1 MVWNEVQFKVQ
12 YGILIILTIISFRPS
27 DLFTLLFFD
36 VELIKVQEEWKQNK
50 KNKWQNSHFI

>member
-12 YGILIILTIISFRPS
+12 YGIFIILTITIISFRPS

-36 VELIKVQEEWKQNK
+36 IELIKVQKEWKQK
-50 KNKWQNSHFI
+50 KMS